1 MKAKTKKRILTL
13 MTATFL
19 SAVLTVVLVAM
30 TASAAN
36 DGSVVVIH
44 SVINGDSLWKIANRY
59 EVGLSELIAENG
71 HIADP
76 SLIYPGDLIRIP
88 SLPRETRAFE
98 EEVIR
103 LVNEIREERG
113 LSPLTEHWE
122 LSRVARY
129 KSEDMSALGYFSHTS
144 PTYGSPFDMIKSFG
158 LTYRTAGENIARGY
172 KTPASVVEGWM
183 SSSGHRANILN
194 ESYKYIGVG
203 YAPDGRYCTQM
214 FMG

>member
-1 MKAKTKKRILTL
+1 MKIKKKMLLFLT
-13 MTATFL
+13 
-19 SAVLTVVLVAM
+19 AVLLLAALMAVLVTV
-30 TASAAN
+30 TASAAS
-36 DGSVVVIH
+36 DSSGVVIH
-44 SVINGDSLWKIANRY
+44 SVIVGDSLWKIACRY
-59 EVGLSELIAENG
+59 EVGLTELIAENS
-71 HIADP
+71 HIEDP
-76 SLIYPGDLIRIP
+76 SLINPGDLIRIP

-103 LVNEIREERG
+103 LVNEIRGERG

-129 KSEDMSALGYFSHTS
+129 KSEDMSNLGYFSHTS

-158 LTYRTAGENIARGY
+158 LTYSTAGENIARGY
-172 KTPASVVEGWM
+172 KTPEAVVEGWM

-194 ESYKYIGVG
+194 KSYKYIGVG